1 MFRTLAL
8 SALDGVSTTRA
19 LATGHAS
26 TAGLLPPTASRC
38 PGASSREVRA

>member
-8 SALDGVSTTRA
+8 SALATLALDGVSTIQA

-38 PGASSREVRA
+38 PVAS